1 MLPQAGMTLPAGH
14 NVAGDGMGNARILIV
29 EDEFLIRMT
38 LAEALTDEG
47 FEVLEAGNGQE
58 AMAALRDNP
67 PLDLLLTDIQ
77 LPGGMNGR
85 DIAVA
90 ARERNENIPVIFM
103 TGRPDGTNP
112 ALTPGYDVV
121 ISKPYLPSDI
131 CAVARRLTN
140 QGQQPRRD

>member
-1 MLPQAGMTLPAGH
+1 
-14 NVAGDGMGNARILIV
+14 MGAARILIV

-58 AMAALRDNP
+58 AMAALQDNP

-103 TGRPDGTNP
+103 TGRPDGTSP

-121 ISKPYLPSDI
+121 ISKPYLPSDV
-131 CAVARRLTN
+131 CAVARRLTA
-140 QGQQPRRD
+140 QGQQPPRD